1 MTGPT
6 IKAKRKRY
14 PSDDRDSDRREMPS
28 HRFRDIG
35 PPAADPDFRPRIY
48 GDPDQ
53 SLALIFARIGR
64 DYGGP
69 LAAAGC

>member
-14 PSDDRDSDRREMPS
+14 PSDDRDSDRRLKPTHM
-28 HRFRDIG
+28 FRDIG
-35 PPAADPDFRPRIY
+35 PPAADPDYLPRTY
-48 GDPDQ
+48 GNRA
-53 SLALIFARIGR
+53 LALIFALLGR

-69 LAAAGC
+69 LPAVRC